1 MIFIRTYDE
10 STNAALSKSYT
21 NPIDRARS
29 NVLSY
34 LKLVWGVSAFDLFR
48 ATETRLVFSAL
59 QFSPIKLEGHFVAS
73 KFWHE
78 MKSVPLSFRFS
89 VKGLLMQRGN
99 AFKTLVHKQVVTPKF
114 TCWYNRY
121 IEEILKKLLRG
132 RSVILYTVPPNSKTF
147 SHWKRKCHVHT
158 FGKFFSKC
166 PPFFF
171 FFLIFL

>member
-1 MIFIRTYDE
+1 MRSNGAVKTKHSLDLLPLSNLDHENFRLTNFEISNGSLNSNLRGFSVSNLILCCILFIETLYYAMIFIRTYDE

-48 ATETRLVFSAL
+48 ATETRLVFSVL

-78 MKSVPLSFRFS
+78 MKSVSLSFRFS
-89 VKGLLMQRGN
+89 VNGN
-99 AFKTLVHKQVVTPKF
+99 KA
-114 TCWYNRY
+114 CWCK
-121 IEEILKKLLRG
+121 EEML
-132 RSVILYTVPPNSKTF
+132 SKHLF
-147 SHWKRKCHVHT
+147 I
-158 FGKFFSKC
+158 SK
-166 PPFFF
+166 
-171 FFLIFL
+171 